1 MNDKANIS
9 YPLFES
15 FKDKLKPKRSQA
27 QMVLSQVPV
36 FSQLSWQELKIVENA
51 VHIRNYAPGEPVIKQ
66 GDPGSGM
73 YVIIEGCVGI
83 FLDIPHQA
91 PKQLSK
97 LGDGDFFGE
106 IALLDSSPRTASA
119 TALENSTIIGF
130 YRPDL
135 MDILKTKPA
144 LGGKILLALSEVLA
158 VRLRSTNG
166 ELVKASRKL
175 EELTETEDHE

>member
-1 MNDKANIS
+1 MA
-9 YPLFES
+9 
-15 FKDKLKPKRSQA
+15 
-27 QMVLSQVPV
+27 LSQVNV
-36 FSQLSWQELKIVENA
+36 FSRLSWQEIKIVENA
-51 VHIRNYAPGEPVIKQ
+51 IHIRNYGPGEPVFKQ

-73 YVIIEGCVGI
+73 YIIIEGSVGI

-91 PKQLSK
+91 PKQLST

-106 IALLDSSPRTASA
+106 IALLDSSPRTAAA

-166 ELVKASRKL
+166 ELVKASRRL
-175 EELTETEDHE
+175 EALTEDEADE